1 MPKNIKDNS
10 KPKAGNA
17 GGEAIKEKDD
27 ASKNDGKKKEN
38 NNNKPHRDNRSG
50 MIRFIFLA

>member
-27 ASKNDGKKKEN
+27 ASKK
-38 NNNKPHRDNRSG
+38 
-50 MIRFIFLA
+50 